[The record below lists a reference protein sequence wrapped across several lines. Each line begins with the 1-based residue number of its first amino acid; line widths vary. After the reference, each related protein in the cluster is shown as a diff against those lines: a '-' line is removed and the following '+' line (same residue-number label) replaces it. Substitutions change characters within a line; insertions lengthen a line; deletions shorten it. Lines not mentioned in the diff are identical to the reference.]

1 MLIVTKVIWK
11 VIAFALIE
19 EISDLIEK
27 HEDEDLSNEHDDKHD
42 SDNSD

>member
-1 MLIVTKVIWK
+1 M
-11 VIAFALIE
+11 IAFALIE

-42 SDNSD
+42 GDNSD